1 MSDPRIVSSKYK
13 LNAGSRTN
21 LIVIKP
27 EKCKINE
34 QKQFLKLGLLNIRSL
49 TPKAVIVNEIIT
61 DNSFDVLCLTETWL
75 KTNDYFGLNESTP
88 PSYCYK
94 HEPRETGRGGG
105 VATIY
110 SDILNVT
117 QKTGYRFDSF
127 EILMLNVTL
136 SDKQNKSVLS
146 LALATVYRP
155 PGPYTD
161 FLKEFA
167 DPRYRPG
174 RIIIPATKDRFTN
187 NLPDLSQLLCV
198 PINTD
203 ELDTI
208 TSNMGTIFSNTLE
221 TVAPVKLKKV
231 REKRAAPWYNSY
243 THSLKKETRILERKW
258 RKTNLE
264 VFRIAWKNS
273 MSSYRQALKTARTEY
288 IRKLI
293 DNHQNNPRFL
303 FSTVARLTN
312 KQMSPDL
319 NIPSQFNSNDF
330 MNFFTDKIDNIRNTI
345 TNVDSTASSTSASF
359 IAPKEKLQCFRTIG
373 QDELN
378 KLITASKP
386 TTCLLDP
393 VPTKLLKE
401 LLPVAE
407 QPLLNIINSSL
418 SLGHVPKPFKLA
430 VIKPLIKKPKLDPC
444 ELANYRPISNLP
456 FMSKIL
462 EKVVSAQLCSFL
474 QKNDIYEEF
483 QSGFRPRHSTETAL
497 VKITNDLLLAS
508 DQGCISLLVLL
519 DLSAAFDTIDHDIL
533 IDRLQN
539 YTGVQGQALRWFRF
553 LTVRSLPLCL
563 FKRGGISI
571 ITSKVWSTTRIC
583 PRSSIIFIIYA
594 APW

>member
-1 MSDPRIVSSKYK
+1 
-13 LNAGSRTN
+13 
-21 LIVIKP
+21 
-27 EKCKINE
+27 
-34 QKQFLKLGLLNIRSL
+34 
-49 TPKAVIVNEIIT
+49 
-61 DNSFDVLCLTETWL
+61 
-75 KTNDYFGLNESTP
+75 
-88 PSYCYK
+88 
-94 HEPRETGRGGG
+94 
-105 VATIY
+105 
-110 SDILNVT
+110 
-117 QKTGYRFDSF
+117 
-127 EILMLNVTL
+127 MLNVKL

-167 DPRYRPG
+167 DFLSDLLVNADKALIVGDFNIDVDNTNDALGLAFTDLINSFGVKQNVTGPILYMLHITDINYMAPCYHSG

-221 TVAPVKLKKV
+221 TVAPIKLKKV

-258 RKTNLE
+258 RKNYLE
-264 VFRIAWKNS
+264 VFKIAWKNS
-273 MSSYRQALKTARTEY
+273 MSSYRQALKAARTEHVH
-288 IRKLI
+288 KLI

-319 NIPSQFNSNDF
+319 NIPSEFNSNDF

-345 TNVDSTASSTSASF
+345 TNVDPTASSTSASF
-359 IAPKEKLQCFRTIG
+359 IAPKEKLQCFTTIG

-407 QPLLNIINSSL
+407 EPLLNIINSSL

-444 ELANYRPISNLP
+444 ELANYRPISNLL
-456 FMSKIL
+456 FMSKML

-474 QKNDIYEEF
+474 QNKMISMKNFSQVLGPDIA
-483 QSGFRPRHSTETAL
+483 QKLH
-497 VKITNDLLLAS
+497 LLKLQMTCFLRQTKAAS
-508 DQGCISLLVLL
+508 RC
-519 DLSAAFDTIDHDIL
+519 
-533 IDRLQN
+533 
-539 YTGVQGQALRWFRF
+539 
-553 LTVRSLPLCL
+553 
-563 FKRGGISI
+563 
-571 ITSKVWSTTRIC
+571 
-583 PRSSIIFIIYA
+583 
-594 APW
+594 